1 MSDLTKHPS
10 FLYAASQLLEAP
22 KLRLFAS
29 RSRLNLFFKKSV
41 LWQFRWFASVG
52 FFASSQGRAS
62 KFHGI
67 KIVTTGR
74 SSPWRWLYK
83 ARGQKCWCICFFVCL
98 YKVHPI
104 FCIGSVKSVSRWQ
117 VYGWPLMTSLLKME
131 RWTCSRS
138 PLCQR
143 CLFFDGIR
151 TLPQNHRAVAL
162 LLSVQHNDT

>member
-1 MSDLTKHPS
+1 MIGLGSD
-10 FLYAASQLLEAP
+10 
-22 KLRLFAS
+22 
-29 RSRLNLFFKKSV
+29 KKSV

-52 FFASSQGRAS
+52 SFASCQGTAS

-83 ARGQKCWCICFFVCL
+83 ARGQKCSIICFIVCL
-98 YKVHPI
+98 YNVHPI
-104 FCIGSVKSVSRWQ
+104 FSIGSVKSVSRWQ
-117 VYGWPLMTSLLKME
+117 VCGWPLMTSLLKME

-143 CLFFDGIR
+143 CPFLWRD
-151 TLPQNHRAVAL
+151 QNCSSKSQSKCLATFSSTQWYL
-162 LLSVQHNDT
+162 IN